1 MKEPK
6 CIKISNLKKATRK
19 GNILNKSNFMIF
31 WKRQNMRDCQR
42 LREKRRM
49 SRKRMEGF

>member
-31 WKRQNMRDCQR
+31 WKKAKHER
-42 LREKRRM
+42 LPEVKR
-49 SRKRMEGF
+49 KKKDE